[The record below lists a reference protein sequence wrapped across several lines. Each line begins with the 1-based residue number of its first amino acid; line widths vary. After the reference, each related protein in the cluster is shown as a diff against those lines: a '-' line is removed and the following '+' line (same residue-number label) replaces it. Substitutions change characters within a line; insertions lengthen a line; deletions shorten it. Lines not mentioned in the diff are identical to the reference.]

1 VPRVEAGGRE
11 VEVAV
16 RRSARARRARIVVDA
31 QQNVE
36 VVLPQRAPLATVERL
51 LAEHREWLERQLA
64 KPAAEFRLGLQRDD
78 VVWLGGMALPRPR
91 VADLG
96 RWYREQAR
104 ADLERAAARESVRL
118 RVGYRRLSVRDQR
131 TRWGSCST
139 RGSLSFNW
147 RLVLAP
153 PAVLAYVVVHELCHL
168 RRHDHSRAFWRLVE
182 EARPT
187 YREERVWLAEHGREL
202 LAYRVP
208 ATP

>member
-1 VPRVEAGGRE
+1 VGGRE
-11 VEVAV
+11 IEVAV
-16 RRSARARRARIVVDA
+16 RRSARARRPRIVVDW
-31 QQNVE
+31 QRNVE
-36 VVLPQRAPLATVERL
+36 IVLPRRSPPAAVDRL
-51 LAEHREWLERQLA
+51 LADHRGWLERQLA
-64 KPAAEFRLGLQRDD
+64 RPRAELRLGLQRDD
-78 VVWLGGMALPRPR
+78 VVWLGGMALPRPG

-104 ADLERAAARESVRL
+104 IDLERTAERESRRL
-118 RVGYRRLSVRDQR
+118 GLGYRRLTVRDQR

-139 RGSLSFNW
+139 RGNLSFNW

-153 PAVLAYVVVHELCHL
+153 PAVLSYVVVHELCHL

-187 YREERVWLAEHGREL
+187 YREERGWLAEHGREL

-208 ATP
+208 A

>member
-1 VPRVEAGGRE
+1 MPRVAVGGRE

-16 RRSARARRARIVVDA
+16 RRSTRARRVRIVVDA
-31 QQNVE
+31 QRRVE
-36 VVLPQRAPLATVERL
+36 IVLPRRAPLAAVERV

-64 KPAAEFRLGLQRDD
+64 RPTRGFALGLQRDD
-78 VVWLGGMALPRPR
+78 VVWLGGMALPRPG

-96 RWYREQAR
+96 CWYREQAR
-104 ADLERAAARESVRL
+104 TDLERAAERESARL
-118 RVGYRRLSVRDQR
+118 GLGYRRLTVRDQR

-139 RGSLSFNW
+139 RGTLSFNW

-153 PAVLAYVVVHELCHL
+153 PAVLAYVVVHELCHV
-168 RRHDHSRAFWRLVE
+168 RRPDHSRAFWRLVA

-187 YREERVWLAEHGREL
+187 YREERAWLAEHGGEL

-208 ATP
+208 A